1 MQRNLAE
8 RNCDRAPTDQ
18 IHVRVAVNLGLALL
32 KGNDV
37 FGDVVNVTAR
47 IEGATDADEIAISPS
62 VYEKIR
68 HLPDIPVREK
78 ASGVEL
84 KGKVGKLNLYAIV
97 WRADEAAGPAPPRPS
112 KEQLVFATGLH
123 SNLAEQVPRGADGAA
138 GPDAAQAGVAS
149 PAVRRQDNV
158 ALDAAE
164 VEQLPQVAMR
174 FALARVC
181 TDGSL
186 GQQYP
191 LDHPGVIAGQKGE
204 ILLSDD
210 PLIAP
215 QHMRLTQLGAGVYV
229 GDLGSPRGVY
239 LWLREPHRLKD
250 GDTFQ
255 IGQQRLRF
263 VAHGNDVRIAT
274 KVSPDQTMSFVAGPA
289 STAQLASLVKLN
301 SKDEET
307 DRYELRGPE
316 TSFGRSIGTYTF
328 PDDPYLSATHAR
340 IKLHESQYSLE
351 DLGSRNGTFTRI
363 RKRALARDGDTLM
376 IGKQLL
382 RVLAER
388 SSDSRD

>member
-1 MQRNLAE
+1 
-8 RNCDRAPTDQ
+8 
-18 IHVRVAVNLGLALL
+18 
-32 KGNDV
+32 
-37 FGDVVNVTAR
+37 
-47 IEGATDADEIAISPS
+47 
-62 VYEKIR
+62 
-68 HLPDIPVREK
+68 
-78 ASGVEL
+78 VEL

-210 PLIAP
+210 PLVAP
-215 QHMRLTQLGAGVYV
+215 QHARLTQLGDGVYV
-229 GDLGSPRGVY
+229 EDLGSPRGVY

-263 VAHGNDVRIAT
+263 VAHGSDVSFLRKA
-274 KVSPDQTMSFVAGPA
+274 SPDRTMAFFANPA
-289 STAQLASLVKLN
+289 AAQLASLVKLN

-307 DRYELRGPE
+307 DHYELRGPK
-316 TSFGRSIGTYTF
+316 TSFGRSKGTYTF
-328 PDDPYLSATHAR
+328 PDDPYLSATHAQ
-340 IKLHESQYSLE
+340 IKLHESHYFLE
-351 DLGSRNGTFTRI
+351 DLGSRNGTFARI